1 MRLLNQSIGLIGP
14 WRPVRFTLISS
25 FQEDADSSCSDV
37 AALHA
42 SISMEMDLVRKNA
55 IRVPGICVVGLLS
68 YDSRFQA
75 SWRVIKL
82 FPGST
87 A

>member
-25 FQEDADSSCSDV
+25 SQEDADSSCSDV

-68 YDSRFQA
+68 YDSRF
-75 SWRVIKL
+75 
-82 FPGST
+82 
-87 A
+87 